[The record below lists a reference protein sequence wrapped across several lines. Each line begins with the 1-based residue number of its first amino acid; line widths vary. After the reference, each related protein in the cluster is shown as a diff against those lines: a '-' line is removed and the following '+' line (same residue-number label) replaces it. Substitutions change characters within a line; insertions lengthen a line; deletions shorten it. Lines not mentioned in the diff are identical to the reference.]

1 MAARSIA
8 KGTVTFGLVS
18 IPVRFYSTNEPSSG
32 ISFNLLH
39 ETCHTRLKQQYVCPK
54 DHEIVS
60 RDQMVKGYQFAKDQ
74 YVVFEPEELKAL
86 EAAST
91 QAIEITEFVPAEAV
105 DPLFY
110 DTSYYLAPDKGGE
123 RAYRLLGESMKE
135 TGLLAVA
142 TYAARGKQILA
153 LVRPLDDGLVLQ
165 QLRWHDEVKS
175 ADEVPVPEVELR
187 KGELDLAMQFV
198 RHLATDSFDPTKYT
212 DEVKG
217 RVQALVQ
224 SKIEGKEIA
233 VQPEAPQAQ
242 IIDLMEALRASLKQ
256 GPRSATRGDEPPRKA
271 PRSKARRAPER
282 AKAPAAKKKKKTA
295 EK

>member
-18 IPVRFYSTNEPSSG
+18 IPVKFYSTNEPSSG

-54 DHEIVS
+54 DHEIVA
-60 RDQMVKGYQFAKDQ
+60 RDQMVKGYEFAKDQ

-105 DPLFY
+105 DPLLY

-123 RAYRLLGESMKE
+123 RAYRLLGESMRE

-153 LVRPLDDGLVLQ
+153 LVRPLDEGLVLQ

-175 ADEVPVPEVELR
+175 ADEVPVPKVELR
-187 KGELDLAMQFV
+187 PGELDLAMQFV
-198 RHLATDSFDPTKYT
+198 QHLATDRFDPTKYT
-212 DEVKG
+212 DEVKA

-224 SKIEGKEIA
+224 SKIEGKEIT

-242 IIDLMEALRASLKQ
+242 IIDLMEALKASLKQ
-256 GPRSATRGDEPPRKA
+256 KPRSATRGDEPARKPPRTKT
-271 PRSKARRAPER
+271 RRAPER
-282 AKAPAAKKKKKTA
+282 AKAPAAKKKKTA
-295 EK
+295 GK